1 VIIVG
6 GEKLICVTTRD
17 TVDQDIV
24 DGLNVE
30 RFLDFSVW
38 RNEQVDQNEYRDQ
51 QQEWP
56 REDGHNIRDFKEL
69 SKLQWN
75 ANWRFRWS
83 DGQR

>member
-6 GEKLICVTTRD
+6 GEKLISITTRD

-30 RFLDFSVW
+30 RFLDFGVR

-56 REDGHNIRDFKEL
+56 R
-69 SKLQWN
+69 
-75 ANWRFRWS
+75 
-83 DGQR
+83 